1 MGGSIFIGDMGQLYT
16 GANKRGKLTF
26 TLKKICNIIGADLP
40 VEYRRHAN
48 VTLSEVGYNTMSM
61 KALNG
66 EISSICFDVWPQ
78 ANTRKRFAEYI
89 EGGGMLYQQ

>member
-1 MGGSIFIGDMGQLYT
+1 MKKIMIDDVHKLY
-16 GANKRGKLTF
+16 KRGKLTF